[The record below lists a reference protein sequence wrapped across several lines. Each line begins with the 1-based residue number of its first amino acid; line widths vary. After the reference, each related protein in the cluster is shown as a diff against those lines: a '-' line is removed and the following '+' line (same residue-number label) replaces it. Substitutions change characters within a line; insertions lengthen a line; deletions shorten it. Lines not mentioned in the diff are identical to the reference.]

1 MKVAVS
7 ATGPGLDDG
16 VDARFGRCAYFL
28 IVDSDSMSLESV
40 ENPNTALG
48 GGAGIQSAQMMSEK
62 GVKVVLTGNCGP
74 NAFRTFGAAGIEVI
88 VGVSGSVRQAVEA
101 FKAGG
106 LAAAD
111 GPNVAS
117 HFGVGTGQATA
128 GNPVGAEESPPAVGG
143 ITGTE
148 AGMGRGRGVGG
159 GRGMGMGGGRGMGMG
174 GGRGMG
180 VGGGRGMGMGGG
192 GGMGG
197 GTAGIP
203 TMPPP
208 VDPAEYRFPNAVPQ
222 TPQQERAA
230 LQAEA
235 RELQG
240 HLLAINRRIEELNN
254 HPRQGAALVAVVDE
268 EGCKACGVCQGTCPQ
283 GAIAVDGTAAVD
295 RDRCTG
301 CGLCVAACPR
311 DAISLRKG

>member
-159 GRGMGMGGGRGMGMG
+159 GRGMGMGGG
-174 GGRGMG
+174 
-180 VGGGRGMGMGGG
+180 